1 MLKEKPT
8 PPRRRWAGFFYN
20 TNTSQIQVYGNHYF
34 ANPATNSA
42 QWQNFGSGV
51 YQNIDKVIHP
61 AGYINSY
68 NATAWCIGHDGGTHF
83 VSTSETN

>member
-1 MLKEKPT
+1 MLPLV
-8 PPRRRWAGFFYN
+8 G
-20 TNTSQIQVYGNHYF
+20 TNSKKGARLNGVLDGNHYF
-34 ANPATNSA
+34 TNPATNSA

-51 YQNIDKVIHP
+51 RQNIDKVIHP

-68 NATAWCIGHDGGTHF
+68 NATAWCIGHDGGEHT